1 MFFEEKRDFI
11 DDKYVYWV
19 CYVWK
24 WKRILVLL
32 WLIVVGLF
40 YFVGVIVIEFFL

>member
-19 CYVWK
+19 CYVENEK
-24 WKRILVLL
+24 
-32 WLIVVGLF
+32 
-40 YFVGVIVIEFFL
+40 EFWFCCG